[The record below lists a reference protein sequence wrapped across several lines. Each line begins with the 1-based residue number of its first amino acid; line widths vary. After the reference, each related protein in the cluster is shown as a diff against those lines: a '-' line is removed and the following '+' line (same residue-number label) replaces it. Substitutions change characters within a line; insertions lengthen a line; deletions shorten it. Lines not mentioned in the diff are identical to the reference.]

1 MKITEIKPPRKFQV
15 SSIEISHC
23 ANIEMSPDEQ
33 VTFVTES
40 GKEYD
45 VMRKSWGYFAT
56 PSINNR
62 LKNSGFKTALIKDK
76 SGKLFVCLIE
86 EEKEEKFQSYLDSD
100 GAGIL
105 CWLDDDSV
113 EKFI

>member
-15 SSIEISHC
+15 SSIGISHC
-23 ANIEMSPDEQ
+23 ANIEISPDEQ

-62 LKNSGFKTALIKDK
+62 LKNFGFKTALIKDK

-86 EEKEEKFQSYLDSD
+86 EEKEKEFHLYLQKEQ
-100 GAGIL
+100 GIIQ
-105 CWLDDDSV
+105 CWLSDNLD
-113 EKFI
+113 EME